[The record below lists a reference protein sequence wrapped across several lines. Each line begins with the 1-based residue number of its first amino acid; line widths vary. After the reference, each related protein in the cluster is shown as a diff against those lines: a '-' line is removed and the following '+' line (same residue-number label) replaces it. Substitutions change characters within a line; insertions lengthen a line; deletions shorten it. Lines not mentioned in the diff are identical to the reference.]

1 VAAAHDEGPKAHDL
15 GAGASWA
22 KDMKLIFA
30 SEGCTALTGVEKE
43 KLVSGNV
50 VEMFQTMFEDP
61 IP

>member
-1 VAAAHDEGPKAHDL
+1 
-15 GAGASWA
+15 
-22 KDMKLIFA
+22 MKLIFA